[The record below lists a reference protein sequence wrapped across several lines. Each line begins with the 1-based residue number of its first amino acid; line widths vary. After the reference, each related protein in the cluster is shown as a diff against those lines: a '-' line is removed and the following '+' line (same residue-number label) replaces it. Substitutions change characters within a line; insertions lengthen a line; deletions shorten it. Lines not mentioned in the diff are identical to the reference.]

1 LVAGLLAKKKSV
13 EIGGDPWREFGERES
28 AEVGEGGVGGG
39 EVGGVVECGRAGDR
53 VGRVGGWG
61 EHRGGVGLDE
71 EAVERD
77 LLEEFAETGV
87 ARGEVGG
94 VEGKIG
100 AERGEGRDEF
110 EGAAVGVEEKTTGRE
125 RDGSEGLE
133 EEAEGVD
140 AVDGD
145 RAIQS
150 DGEGEL
156 GLKDFELF
164 VERGAAKA
172 GEAGVFGAGAVE
184 HPAVEA
190 DFADRGPGIG
200 DEVAS
205 KSFEPRGRT
214 ISDVPRVKP
223 VGRQERKLRRAR

>member
-1 LVAGLLAKKKSV
+1 MGV
-13 EIGGDPWREFGERES
+13 GGDDWREFGERES
-28 AEVGEGGVGGG
+28 SEVGEGGVGGG
-39 EVGGVVECGRAGDR
+39 EVGGVVERGRAGDR
-53 VGRVGGWG
+53 VRRVGGWG

-94 VEGKIG
+94 VEREVG

-140 AVDGD
+140 AVDCD
-145 RAIQS
+145 RAVQS

-156 GLKDFELF
+156 GLEDIKLLVDW
-164 VERGAAKA
+164 GATEA
-172 GEAGVFGAGAVE
+172 GEAGIVGAGAV
-184 HPAVEA
+184 
-190 DFADRGPGIG
+190 
-200 DEVAS
+200 
-205 KSFEPRGRT
+205 
-214 ISDVPRVKP
+214 
-223 VGRQERKLRRAR
+223 

>member
-1 LVAGLLAKKKSV
+1 M
-13 EIGGDPWREFGERES
+13 
-28 AEVGEGGVGGG
+28 
-39 EVGGVVECGRAGDR
+39 
-53 VGRVGGWG
+53 
-61 EHRGGVGLDE
+61 
-71 EAVERD
+71 
-77 LLEEFAETGV
+77 

-190 DFADRGPGIG
+190 DVADRGPGIG